1 MFRHRRWCGAG
12 PDKAETMQDRPAIQ
26 TAIPR
31 HRYQIGDFSATVL
44 GDIDSGDP
52 RQYRYILALVPM
64 GETQP
69 SFYVCCEQVPPE
81 RSADGRYDVR
91 VVNETMSEL
100 VDSADHWGDLETFS
114 EMALDL
120 ARQVLGLKNEQ
131 IVRLM

>member
-12 PDKAETMQDRPAIQ
+12 PDKAETMQDRPSIK

-31 HRYQIGDFSATVL
+31 HRYQIGDYSATVL
-44 GDIDSGDP
+44 GEIDSGDT

-64 GETQP
+64 GDTQP
-69 SFYVCCEQVPPE
+69 SLYVCCEQAPAE
-81 RSADGRYDVR
+81 RSADGRYDIHVI
-91 VVNETMSEL
+91 NESMSEL